1 MSFCKQK
8 NLPILQAAAGWQAYK
23 LPVSAPQTACPPS
36 PFFARGG
43 GGRRGPRGVGV
54 CHSSQGGNPW
64 SCSQS
69 HGLGRLRGC
78 THPLWQGASTFLPLL
93 QLLGLDVGRVLS
105 GPPRSGCGPLSG
117 AALSPGSLPRT
128 EVGRVGRLPS
138 RWEEKLLQLS
148 RLLLSP
154 RARVE
159 CQLAGVI

>member
-1 MSFCKQK
+1 M
-8 NLPILQAAAGWQAYK
+8 P
-23 LPVSAPQTACPPS
+23 
-36 PFFARGG
+36 
-43 GGRRGPRGVGV
+43 GVGE
-54 CHSSQGGNPW
+54 GGEGQEEWVFVIP
-64 SCSQS
+64 
-69 HGLGRLRGC
+69 LGEETLGAAPSLMVWAASEDALNARFVSPLLRVGC
-78 THPLWQGASTFLPLL
+78 CQAGGTHPPWQGASTFLPLL

-105 GPPRSGCGPLSG
+105 RPPRSGWGPLSG